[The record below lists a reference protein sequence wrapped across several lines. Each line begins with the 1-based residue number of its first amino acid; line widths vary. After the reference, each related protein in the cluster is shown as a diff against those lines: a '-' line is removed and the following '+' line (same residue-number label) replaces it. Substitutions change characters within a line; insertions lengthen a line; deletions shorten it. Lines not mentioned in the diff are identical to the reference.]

1 MSVDQSMKLKKE
13 AAVAHENMIGLPLFT
28 DHKERLQLLNR
39 KLKQLS
45 PIPLASSSI
54 DNDDGYG
61 RQYRPMSA
69 VSCENYEDE
78 NEETM
83 AEDDDVVLGLHDDS
97 SSEETE
103 YREFINHRQS
113 ENDLEEEHCCNVSL
127 MVMAESE
134 GDKQN
139 EDGGGLSSVVQASC
153 EDDKEE
159 TRLGLF
165 PSSREKFMCSDV
177 EQSQM
182 VLQKLQNAIHND
194 GVSRRNAAA
203 ATVTRF
209 SSMDHTSTGTMSM
222 SNPEGEL
229 VMETSTEILRDEKL
243 LMRSPSTNH
252 ARMKSS
258 EIDVWIKKQFGLDD
272 DMGTLTS
279 LSHDCEVKEDD
290 GEAQRQEKIESQVDV
305 ELHLDHHKQ
314 SPSNSV
320 SVACELGCIP
330 ATAELQTTIF
340 QQQLFEAD
348 DEDEDVVCGDYH
360 DLSEYSDE
368 EEEELSLQE
377 LRAVNRNQELIDSR
391 TMLPQSELGQI
402 LEHKSM
408 MWSAPTVEL
417 DNKILDHD
425 ENTYCQHFQSTKP
438 LVMGSELM
446 DLPTLEPSEEMKYF
460 LDKMKREHYEM
471 DAPLLGLP
479 EETQAFLDEL
489 KRKSLARIMHAQQ
502 VTTLACREDGKLI
515 ISNHFAFG
523 YAGSLDLVLTK
534 LVLATVEKL
543 DKELQEKERHAAS
556 VMFSTPA
563 TDHSHS
569 IQSSSQGDCKEN
581 SHAEELIREEERQQQ
596 PESAARMT
604 LENLDQN
611 QATKQTDHV
620 QRNIRLGPDA
630 RFFSLKPEEEALVEQ
645 ILSQPDP
652 IEFDTTTDGCST
664 SSYVSTGFDLVG
676 ENAKRMAE
684 IDAQLEQFQRQRSP
698 SSQSDKEN
706 SEDASDYVSSGLISQ
721 VTTPQDGGARPQ
733 GILKCHP
740 IKESIL
746 PSRISNKSS
755 SKGSNKGSSNKDT
768 CKHHHD
774 QASIATNNMNNYLE
788 EQRDRR
794 AHHQEAMASS
804 LPYKKHSNFC
814 KILVW
819 PTSKR

>member
-1 MSVDQSMKLKKE
+1 
-13 AAVAHENMIGLPLFT
+13 
-28 DHKERLQLLNR
+28 
-39 KLKQLS
+39 
-45 PIPLASSSI
+45 
-54 DNDDGYG
+54 
-61 RQYRPMSA
+61 MSA

-83 AEDDDVVLGLHDDS
+83 TEDDDDVVLGLHDDS

-103 YREFINHRQS
+103 YREFINHHQS
-113 ENDLEEEHCCNVSL
+113 EIGHEEEHCCNVSL

-134 GDKQN
+134 GDKQK
-139 EDGGGLSSVVQASC
+139 EDGGGLSSVVQGSC
-153 EDDKEE
+153 EDEEEE

-165 PSSREKFMCSDV
+165 PSNRENSMCSDV

-182 VLQKLQNAIHND
+182 VLQKLQKAIHND
-194 GVSRRNAAA
+194 GVSRRTAAA

-209 SSMDHTSTGTMSM
+209 SSMDHTSTSTMSM

-229 VMETSTEILRDEKL
+229 VMETSSEILRDEKL
-243 LMRSPSTNH
+243 LMHSPSTNH

-258 EIDVWIKKQFGLDD
+258 EIDIWIKKQFGLDD
-272 DMGTLTS
+272 DMGTLTP
-279 LSHDCEVKEDD
+279 LSHDCAVKEDD
-290 GEAQRQEKIESQVDV
+290 GEAQGQEKINSQADV

-330 ATAELQTTIF
+330 ATAGLQTTIF

-368 EEEELSLQE
+368 EEEEEELTLQE
-377 LRAVNRNQELIDSR
+377 LRALNRNQELIDSR

-408 MWSAPTVEL
+408 VQWSTPTVEL

-446 DLPTLEPSEEMKYF
+446 DSPTLEPSEEMKYF

-502 VTTLACREDGKLI
+502 VTMLACREDEQLI

-534 LVLATVEKL
+534 LVYVLSSVSRTQLPKIL
-543 DKELQEKERHAAS
+543 RIYIWICKWSKAS
-556 VMFSTPA
+556 W
-563 TDHSHS
+563 
-569 IQSSSQGDCKEN
+569 
-581 SHAEELIREEERQQQ
+581 
-596 PESAARMT
+596 
-604 LENLDQN
+604 
-611 QATKQTDHV
+611 
-620 QRNIRLGPDA
+620 
-630 RFFSLKPEEEALVEQ
+630 
-645 ILSQPDP
+645 
-652 IEFDTTTDGCST
+652 
-664 SSYVSTGFDLVG
+664 
-676 ENAKRMAE
+676 
-684 IDAQLEQFQRQRSP
+684 P
-698 SSQSDKEN
+698 SFK
-706 SEDASDYVSSGLISQ
+706 A
-721 VTTPQDGGARPQ
+721 
-733 GILKCHP
+733 LKCIVFHP
-740 IKESIL
+740 CM
-746 PSRISNKSS
+746 KSVR
-755 SKGSNKGSSNKDT
+755 G
-768 CKHHHD
+768 
-774 QASIATNNMNNYLE
+774 YL
-788 EQRDRR
+788 
-794 AHHQEAMASS
+794 
-804 LPYKKHSNFC
+804 
-814 KILVW
+814 
-819 PTSKR
+819 

>member
-1 MSVDQSMKLKKE
+1 MSVDRSMKLKKE

-45 PIPLASSSI
+45 PIPLASSLI
-54 DNDDGYG
+54 DDDVDDDDDGHG
-61 RQYRPMSA
+61 RQDRPMSA
-69 VSCENYEDE
+69 VFCENYEDE
-78 NEETM
+78 NEEIM

-103 YREFINHRQS
+103 CREFINHHQS
-113 ENDLEEEHCCNVSL
+113 EIDHEEEHCCDVSL
-127 MVMAESE
+127 MVMAGSES
-134 GDKQN
+134 DKQN

-153 EDDKEE
+153 EDEEEE

-165 PSSREKFMCSDV
+165 PSSTENFMCSDV

-182 VLQKLQNAIHND
+182 VLQKLQKAIHNV

-209 SSMDHTSTGTMSM
+209 SSTDHTGTGTMSM

-252 ARMKSS
+252 ARMNSS

-272 DMGTLTS
+272 DMDTLTP
-279 LSHDCEVKEDD
+279 LSHNCAVKEDD
-290 GEAQRQEKIESQVDV
+290 GEAQGQEKIDSQPDV

-330 ATAELQTTIF
+330 ATAGLQTTIF

-368 EEEELSLQE
+368 EEEEEEELSLQE
-377 LRAVNRNQELIDSR
+377 LRALNRNQELIDSR

-402 LEHKSM
+402 LERKSM
-408 MWSAPTVEL
+408 MQWSTPTVEL

-446 DLPTLEPSEEMKYF
+446 DSPTLEPSEEMKYF

-471 DAPLLGLP
+471 DAPFLGLP

-502 VTTLACREDGKLI
+502 NTVTKDPENL
-515 ISNHFAFG
+515 H
-523 YAGSLDLVLTK
+523 LDLQME
-534 LVLATVEKL
+534 LATVEKL

-563 TDHSHS
+563 TNHSHS
-569 IQSSSQGDCKEN
+569 IQSSSQGDRKEN
-581 SHAEELIREEERQQQ
+581 SHAEELI
-596 PESAARMT
+596 
-604 LENLDQN
+604 
-611 QATKQTDHV
+611 
-620 QRNIRLGPDA
+620 
-630 RFFSLKPEEEALVEQ
+630 
-645 ILSQPDP
+645 
-652 IEFDTTTDGCST
+652 
-664 SSYVSTGFDLVG
+664 
-676 ENAKRMAE
+676 
-684 IDAQLEQFQRQRSP
+684 SP

-706 SEDASDYVSSGLISQ
+706 SEAASGYE
-721 VTTPQDGGARPQ
+721 A
-733 GILKCHP
+733 
-740 IKESIL
+740 
-746 PSRISNKSS
+746 
-755 SKGSNKGSSNKDT
+755 
-768 CKHHHD
+768 
-774 QASIATNNMNNYLE
+774 E
-788 EQRDRR
+788 E
-794 AHHQEAMASS
+794 ASS
-804 LPYKKHSNFC
+804 EEEVEEEKPKITVDDVKTAPMDYRFPTTNQAKHCYTRYNEFHKCAAEKGEDAKECKKYAKYYRSLCPGDWIDKWNEERENGTF
-814 KILVW
+814 
-819 PTSKR
+819 PGRY

>member
-1 MSVDQSMKLKKE
+1 
-13 AAVAHENMIGLPLFT
+13 
-28 DHKERLQLLNR
+28 LLNR

-45 PIPLASSSI
+45 PIPLASSLI
-54 DNDDGYG
+54 DDDDGPG
-61 RQYRPMSA
+61 RQDRPMSA

-103 YREFINHRQS
+103 YREFINHHQS
-113 ENDLEEEHCCNVSL
+113 EIDHEEEHCCNVSL

-134 GDKQN
+134 GDKQK
-139 EDGGGLSSVVQASC
+139 EDGGGLTSVVQASC
-153 EDDKEE
+153 EDEEEE

-165 PSSREKFMCSDV
+165 PSMCSDV

-182 VLQKLQNAIHND
+182 VLQKLQKGIYND

-209 SSMDHTSTGTMSM
+209 SSMDHTSTSTMSM

-243 LMRSPSTNH
+243 LMCSPSTNH

-272 DMGTLTS
+272 DMGTLTP
-279 LSHDCEVKEDD
+279 LSHDCAVKGDD
-290 GEAQRQEKIESQVDV
+290 GEAHGQEKIESQADV

-320 SVACELGCIP
+320 TVGCELGCIP
-330 ATAELQTTIF
+330 ATARLQTTIF

-368 EEEELSLQE
+368 EEEEEEEEELSLQE
-377 LRAVNRNQELIDSR
+377 LRALNRNQELIDSR

-408 MWSAPTVEL
+408 MQWSTPTVEL
-417 DNKILDHD
+417 DKKIFDHD

-446 DLPTLEPSEEMKYF
+446 DSPTLEPSEEIKYF

-502 VTTLACREDGKLI
+502 VMMLACREDEQLI

-534 LVLATVEKL
+534 LVYVLS
-543 DKELQEKERHAAS
+543 S
-556 VMFSTPA
+556 VSRT
-563 TDHSHS
+563 
-569 IQSSSQGDCKEN
+569 
-581 SHAEELIREEERQQQ
+581 
-596 PESAARMT
+596 
-604 LENLDQN
+604 
-611 QATKQTDHV
+611 
-620 QRNIRLGPDA
+620 
-630 RFFSLKPEEEALVEQ
+630 
-645 ILSQPDP
+645 
-652 IEFDTTTDGCST
+652 
-664 SSYVSTGFDLVG
+664 
-676 ENAKRMAE
+676 
-684 IDAQLEQFQRQRSP
+684 QLP
-698 SSQSDKEN
+698 
-706 SEDASDYVSSGLISQ
+706 
-721 VTTPQDGGARPQ
+721 
-733 GILKCHP
+733 
-740 IKESIL
+740 
-746 PSRISNKSS
+746 
-755 SKGSNKGSSNKDT
+755 
-768 CKHHHD
+768 
-774 QASIATNNMNNYLE
+774 
-788 EQRDRR
+788 
-794 AHHQEAMASS
+794 
-804 LPYKKHSNFC
+804 
-814 KILVW
+814 KILRIYIWICKWSKASW
-819 PTSKR
+819 PSFQGS